1 MRICA
6 IFTHESRETALKLW
20 PTASLPESALKS
32 AFLPGKIATMRKYG
46 SLPTSTCLQD
56 CKMAYFEFEAVGPKR
71 VYSNRGYF

>member
-6 IFTHESRETALKLW
+6 IFTHKSRETALKLW
-20 PTASLPESALKS
+20 PAASFPKSALKS
-32 AFLPGKIATMRKYG
+32 AFLPDKIATMQKYG

-71 VYSNRGYF
+71 VYSNSGYF